1 MVWTT
6 YRRHL
11 PALLIMVVAAGLWLL
26 SLSHLPD
33 PMTVRCGFSQA
44 PVFDGEPIIP
54 LAAMAGFMLV
64 SHAAIVIIDFI
75 FFAPAV
81 PGYIMAV
88 IGWVVEGVTAVFYLS
103 ILGAGLSVLPC
114 VWGLSIGAVGMFVVF
129 SVVYRRARESMER
142 TAGPLFNCAY
152 YERVGPA
159 LMTRVFFFI
168 KPMFPSYIVVDTAGI
183 RIIGIL
189 YDVTYPWERI
199 DRVKKGD
206 FFTFFSNRPIKLN
219 QRLTNTVEI
228 RLKGRKVYPLI
239 SVADRDRFLGAA
251 THFMMGGR
259 ETAPNEV

>member
-11 PALLIMVVAAGLWLL
+11 PALLIMIVAAGLWLL
-26 SLSHLPD
+26 LLSRLPD
-33 PMTVRCGFSQA
+33 PMIVRCAFSQA

-64 SHAAIVIIDFI
+64 SHAVIVIIDFL

-81 PGYIMAV
+81 PGYIMAAT
-88 IGWVVEGVTAVFYLS
+88 GWIVEGVTAVFYLS

-114 VWGLSIGAVGMFVVF
+114 VWGLSIGAVGMFVIL
-129 SVVYRRARESMER
+129 SVIYRRARESVER
-142 TAGPLFNCAY
+142 AAGPLFNSAY

-159 LMTRVFFFI
+159 LMTRVFFFLR
-168 KPMFPSYIVVDTAGI
+168 PLFPSYIIVDTTGV

-189 YDVTYPWERI
+189 YDVTYPWGRI

-251 THFMMGGR
+251 ARFMTGGG
-259 ETAPNEV
+259 ETAPDGI